1 LKRLLCFG
9 EETWRGLRALAGRKG
24 RGRAVVQPKAQPF
37 EPESD
42 EALDFEDGN
51 DLELPASE
59 LRLGIAVLDWW
70 EVERWHEVND
80 EWSLWGDPSPAT
92 VRIARDLRRTKRMDT

>member
-1 LKRLLCFG
+1 
-9 EETWRGLRALAGRKG
+9 LAGRKG
-24 RGRAVVQPKAQPF
+24 RGRAAVQPKAQLL

-42 EALDFEDGN
+42 EPLNFEDGN

-70 EVERWHEVND
+70 EVPRWHEIWD
-80 EWSLWGDPSPAT
+80 EGSLWGDPSPEA
-92 VRIARDLRRTKRMDT
+92 VRIARELRRGKRMDT